1 MVTRQ
6 FLIATAVLG
15 AAVFSSPGFAAAP
28 AAKVVY
34 AFGQVSAIDG
44 QGGARALERGAT
56 VYPGDTVQ
64 TQAGRTQIRFTD
76 GGFAALQPNTRYKV
90 EDYAYGGEADGSERG
105 FFNLLRGTVRLVTGV
120 IGHANRNNFRLSTKV
135 ATIGIRGTAGVIQT
149 CDGDCA
155 GKEDGTYLSGYGG
168 VWDLQSGDYSGEVAS
183 GESYHCT
190 GGDCQKLEGPSGNRA
205 DVGSDDAL
213 VEKEEEETPGVQENV
228 VAQGNQVGTDGV
240 QCDLGGGCG
249 EFAILADQV
258 GTAIF
263 DEDNGG
269 AADFDVVLLGGKPV
283 ASIASFELE
292 DGGERFRQTE
302 INTTSVDQIRAL
314 VNTINDGFRDERLAL
329 LAQVDPKLESLLNAN
344 PAEIAGKD
352 FGTAASGVL
361 TYGRFVDG
369 NLLNFTFFEFTDSEG
384 GVETDF
390 DTELVTLSGFQS
402 WHFIYG
408 ADPGPVTSTAFA
420 SYVFSGGTFSTS
432 VSGATLGSG
441 VTAGRL
447 DWDFLLGEGALSMTV
462 SHAGM
467 NWLVDGSLRSDV
479 DVDDRAFFDD
489 DVTAT
494 GKGTVVSAG
503 ISGFFAG
510 PSKGGVPIA
519 AGLNYLIE
527 DSDPIIGVAGF
538 GLESISES
546 SGQAGLPLGSVV
558 AFGENVSDS
567 SNTVLM
573 NAIAGSAVID
583 GTNAGAV
590 TTGGVV
596 RGLIS
601 TPFAADATAATV
613 IESGNLGGLGASW
626 ARLRDNL
633 VTVHTALSPS
643 TERVGDLH
651 VAYTTQPTLTLPSV
665 GSFNYSTLL
674 GGTSPTLNRAG
685 DGTTYTGTHSVSV
698 AVDFAAGVLFNFAVS
713 GSVSG
718 ASASYSM
725 STSNVESIVAGQPTT
740 FSIVAGDPGDA
751 GSFNSPLCTSCPVNG
766 SAQMIFA
773 GPSAAALVGSYGV
786 TAIGGSAGE
795 SVSGTFVIGP

>member
-1 MVTRQ
+1 MAIR
-6 FLIATAVLG
+6 LSPLATALLG
-15 AAVFSSPGFAAAP
+15 AILSSNVAFAAAP
-28 AAKVVY
+28 AARVVY
-34 AFGQVSAIDG
+34 AFGQVNAVDG
-44 QGGARALERGAT
+44 QGSARALERGAS

-90 EDYAYGGEADGSERG
+90 EDYAYTGQADGSERG
-105 FFNLLRGTVRLVTGV
+105 FFNLLKGTVRLVTGA
-120 IGHANRNNFRLSTKV
+120 IGHANRSNFRLSTKV

-183 GESYHCT
+183 GESYHCD
-190 GGDCQKLEGPSGNRA
+190 GAECQKLEGPSGNRA
-205 DVGSDDAL
+205 DVSDDEAL
-213 VEKEEEETPGVQENV
+213 VEKEKEETPGVQENA
-228 VAQGNQVGTDGV
+228 VAQGNQVGEDGV
-240 QCDLGGGCG
+240 LCDLGGGCG
-249 EFAILADQV
+249 EFTVLADQV

-263 DEDNGG
+263 DDETG
-269 AADFDVVLLGGKPV
+269 AVGDFDVVLLGGRPI
-283 ASIASFELE
+283 ASIATLSLG
-292 DGGERFRQTE
+292 DGGETFRFTE

-314 VNTINDGFRDERLAL
+314 VNTIDDGFRAERLAL

-344 PAEIAGKD
+344 PAELAAKD
-352 FGTAASGVL
+352 FGTDGVL

-369 NLLNFTFFEFTDSEG
+369 HLLNFTFFEFIDANGSAEAEFESE
-384 GVETDF
+384 
-390 DTELVTLSGFQS
+390 LLTLSGFQS

-408 ADPGPVTSTAFA
+408 ADPGPVASSALA

-432 VSGATLGSG
+432 VSGATIGDG

-462 SHAGM
+462 SHAGFQ
-467 NWLVDGSLRSDV
+467 WLVDGSLRADL

-489 DVTAT
+489 DVTAS
-494 GKGTVVSAG
+494 GKGGTVSAE

-519 AGLNYLIE
+519 AGLNYVLE

-538 GLESISES
+538 GLESIGAS
-546 SGQAGLPLGSVV
+546 SGQAALPLGAVV
-558 AFGENVSDS
+558 TFAENASDS
-567 SNTVLM
+567 SSTQLM
-573 NAIAGSAVID
+573 NGIAGATGID
-583 GTNAGAV
+583 GVNAAGV
-590 TTGGVV
+590 TTGGVL

-601 TPFAADATAATV
+601 TPFIVDATQATV
-613 IESGNLGGLGASW
+613 VEAGNLGGLGASW

-633 VTVHTALSPS
+633 VTLHPALSPTTS
-643 TERVGDLH
+643 RVGDLH
-651 VAYTTQPTLTLPSV
+651 LAYTTQPTLTLPGV
-665 GSFNYSTLL
+665 GSFTYGTSL
-674 GGTSPTLNRAG
+674 GGTTPTMNRAG

-713 GSVSG
+713 GSVPG

-740 FSIVAGDPGDA
+740 FSIVTGDPGDA

-773 GPSAAALVGSYGV
+773 GPSAAALVGSYGA
-786 TAIGGSAGE
+786 TAIGGNAGE

>member
-1 MVTRQ
+1 MAIRL
-6 FLIATAVLG
+6 FPIATALLG
-15 AAVFSSPGFAAAP
+15 AILSSNVAFAAP
-28 AAKVVY
+28 AARVVY
-34 AFGQVSAIDG
+34 AFGQVNAVDG
-44 QGGARALERGAT
+44 QGSARALERGAS
-56 VYPGDTVQ
+56 VYSGDTVQ

-90 EDYAYGGEADGSERG
+90 EDYAYTGQADGSERG
-105 FFNLLRGTVRLVTGV
+105 FFNLLKGTVRLVTGA
-120 IGHANRNNFRLSTKV
+120 IGHANRSNFRLSTKV

-183 GESYHCT
+183 GESYHCD
-190 GGDCQKLEGPSGNRA
+190 GAECQKLEGPSGNRA
-205 DVGSDDAL
+205 DVSDDEAL
-213 VEKEEEETPGVQENV
+213 VEKEKEEAPGVQENA
-228 VAQGNQVGTDGV
+228 VAQGNQVGEDGV
-240 QCDLGGGCG
+240 LCDLGGGCG
-249 EFAILADQV
+249 EFTVLADQV

-263 DEDNGG
+263 DDETGSVG
-269 AADFDVVLLGGKPV
+269 DFDVVLLGGRPI
-283 ASIASFELE
+283 ASIATLSLG
-292 DGGERFRQTE
+292 DGGETFRFTE

-314 VNTINDGFRDERLAL
+314 VSTIDDGFREERLAL
-329 LAQVDPKLESLLNAN
+329 LAQVDPELESLLNAN
-344 PAEIAGKD
+344 PAELAAKD
-352 FGTAASGVL
+352 FGTDGVL

-369 NLLNFTFFEFTDSEG
+369 HLLNFTFFEFIDANGSAEAEFESE
-384 GVETDF
+384 
-390 DTELVTLSGFQS
+390 LLTLSGFQS

-408 ADPGPVTSTAFA
+408 ADPGPVASSALA

-432 VSGATLGSG
+432 VSGATIGDG

-462 SHAGM
+462 SHAGFQ
-467 NWLVDGSLRSDV
+467 WLVDGSLRADL

-489 DVTAT
+489 DVTAS
-494 GKGTVVSAG
+494 GKGGTVSAE

-519 AGLNYLIE
+519 AGLNYVLE

-538 GLESISES
+538 GLESIGAS
-546 SGQAGLPLGSVV
+546 SGQAALPLGAVV
-558 AFGENVSDS
+558 TFAENASDS
-567 SNTVLM
+567 SSTQLM
-573 NAIAGSAVID
+573 NGIAGATGID
-583 GTNAGAV
+583 GVNAAGV
-590 TTGGVV
+590 TTGGVL

-601 TPFAADATAATV
+601 TPFIVDATQATV
-613 IESGNLGGLGASW
+613 VEAGNLGGLGASW

-633 VTVHTALSPS
+633 VTLHPALSPTTS
-643 TERVGDLH
+643 RVGDLH
-651 VAYTTQPTLTLPSV
+651 LAYTTQPTLTLPGV
-665 GSFNYSTLL
+665 GSFTYGTSL
-674 GGTSPTLNRAG
+674 GGTTPTMNRAG

-713 GSVSG
+713 GSVPG

-773 GPSAAALVGSYGV
+773 GPSAAALVGSYGA
-786 TAIGGSAGE
+786 TAIGGNAGE